1 MTSMGP
7 LANYLAAVAYTQTNS
22 KLSAE
27 YTGRWLAG
35 WQHTPAKDDD
45 IEEDFP
51 TYFDAM
57 IWLLRELNW
66 IGSDEGGAI
75 ADAAL
80 RAGNILANR
89 AEGSSG
95 AQSFSYP
102 VGEATFYIIRQ
113 ISVSEP
119 LDTESSEG

>member
-1 MTSMGP
+1 MNFP
-7 LANYLAAVAYTQTNS
+7 LMNYLAAVAESTAAA
-22 KLSAE
+22 KVSAE
-27 YTGRWLAG
+27 YTGNWLAG
-35 WQHTPAKDDD
+35 WQHEPAKDDD
-45 IEEDFP
+45 VEHIFEN
-51 TYFDAM
+51 YFDAM
-57 IWLLRELNW
+57 VWLLKELNW

-80 RAGNILANR
+80 RAGSILANR

-102 VGEATFYIIRQ
+102 VGEATYYIIRQ